1 MPPGESLPHAHR
13 TEAQPKMQLP
23 FGGILLTLKPL
34 SRVFLTAQ
42 WRNLVLLTYR
52 IDAAILS
59 PRLPP
64 GLELDLW
71 KGQTLVSLAGFQFLR
86 TKVLSIPVWRHR
98 DFPEVNLRYYVRRP
112 GPECR
117 RGVVFIKEIVPRIA
131 ISTVAR
137 LLYSENY
144 VCMPMRWEVHS
155 GESARYEW
163 TYRGRRNVM
172 EARAG
177 GPPAYPARDSL
188 DTFILEHQWGYSGAP
203 NSGCVEYRVERPDWR
218 TYPVASHE
226 LDLDAAAVYGK
237 EFVEALSGPPVSVI
251 LAEGS
256 NISVSF
262 GKTL

>member
-1 MPPGESLPHAHR
+1 M
-13 TEAQPKMQLP
+13 
-23 FGGILLTLKPL
+23 KPL
-34 SRVFLTAQ
+34 RRVFLTAQ

-52 IDAAILS
+52 ADPAILVS
-59 PRLPP
+59 RLPH

-71 KGQTLVSLAGFQFLR
+71 DGQALVSIVGFQFLD
-86 TKVLSIPVWRHR
+86 TKVLGLPIWRHR

-131 ISTVAR
+131 ISTLAR

-144 VCMPMRWEVHS
+144 VCLPMRWDVRT

-163 TYRGRRNVM
+163 THRGRRNAM

-177 GPPAYPARDSL
+177 GTPEYPAKGSL
-188 DTFILEHQWGYSGAP
+188 DTFILEHQWGYSRTPEGR
-203 NSGCVEYRVERPDWR
+203 CVEYRVERPDWR
-218 TYPVASHE
+218 VYPVESHQLE
-226 LDLDAAAVYGK
+226 LDTAGIYGE
-237 EFVEALSGPPVSVI
+237 EFVDALSEPPVSVI

-262 GKTL
+262 GKKL